1 LGPTYDFPAMSQ
13 LDPVPPPSD
22 PLPSVPPPP
31 PFPNRSDPWQR
42 RSGGFWVG
50 AFLVIAGAYF
60 LLANLG
66 LLDWLKWDLVWPLV
80 LIVIGVYLV
89 VRRLR

>member
-1 LGPTYDFPAMSQ
+1 MSQ
-13 LDPVPPPSD
+13 LDPVPPPDQS
-22 PLPSVPPPP
+22 PSAPPPP
-31 PFPNRSDPWQR
+31 LPARSDRSDRSDRWQH
-42 RSGGFWVG
+42 RSGGYWVG

-66 LLDWLKWDLVWPLV
+66 LLNWLNWDLVWPLV
-80 LIVIGVYLV
+80 LILIGLYLV